1 MGSKSWLNEKV
12 ENNSETTLNSGS
24 VGIRKYIR
32 DPLFRNSLFIILASV
47 LGSASGFVFWMI
59 AAKIYPKEDVG
70 VATALISSLYL
81 VILVSGFG
89 LGQSLIRS
97 FPERNKGKV
106 FGTSAIIT
114 TLFAVL
120 FGAIFIVGVDLWAPG
135 LHQLRQYAFP
145 YLLFLAAN
153 SIVLLIGNAFIALR
167 KTEYYLLQSL
177 LMGSR
182 IVFLM
187 PLLFLGTLGIF
198 SSIGASFVVTLIFS
212 LFLLVVKLRI
222 KPAGMDRGFLRD
234 SFHFS
239 IGNHVATLL
248 MKSPL
253 YILPVM
259 VLNTLGAEE
268 AAHYYVVF
276 AISSL
281 LFIIPSALG
290 TSLFVE
296 GSHGEVL
303 KKAVLK
309 SFFAMFLLLIPA
321 VIVLYFFGELVLE
334 LLGKDYAAG
343 GLNLLRLM
351 ALSSFFVGIC
361 QIYSSIKR
369 IQKDMKGLILLGALI
384 FVLLLGLS
392 YTLMPKLGL
401 LGIGYAWM
409 ISYGVGSLVVAVFAK
424 SGR

>member
-1 MGSKSWLNEKV
+1 MGPKFCLNEKV
-12 ENNSETTLNSGS
+12 EDNSETTLNRGS
-24 VGIRKYIR
+24 VGIRKYIT
-32 DPLFRNSLFIILASV
+32 DPLFRNSLFIILASI
-47 LGSASGFVFWMI
+47 LGNASGFVFWMI
-59 AAKIYPKEDVG
+59 AAKIYPKENVG

-81 VILVSGFG
+81 VILLSGFG

-120 FGAIFIVGVDLWAPG
+120 FGVIFIVGVDLWAPG

-145 YLLFLAAN
+145 YLLFLATN
-153 SIVLLIGNAFIALR
+153 SIVLLTGNAFIALR

-187 PLLFLGTLGIF
+187 PLVFLGTLGIF
-198 SSIGASFVVTLIFS
+198 SSLGVSFIITLIFS
-212 LFLLVVKLRI
+212 LLLVIKLGIR
-222 KPAGMDRGFLRD
+222 PAGMDRGFLSDAFR
-234 SFHFS
+234 FS
-239 IGNHVATLL
+239 TGNHVATLF
-248 MKSPL
+248 MRSPR

-259 VLNTLGAEE
+259 VLNILGPEE
-268 AAHYYVVF
+268 TAYYYVVF

-281 LFIIPSALG
+281 LFIIPDALG

-296 GSHGEVL
+296 GSHGEAL
-303 KKAVLK
+303 KKTVLK
-309 SFFAMFLLLIPA
+309 SFFAMFLLLTPL
-321 VIVLYFFGELVLE
+321 VIILYFSAELVLE

-351 ALSSFFVGIC
+351 ILSSFFVGIC

-369 IQKDMKGLILLGALI
+369 IQKDMKGLIFLGALI

-392 YTLMPKLGL
+392 YTFMPKLGL
-401 LGIGYAWM
+401 LGVGYAWM
-409 ISYGVGSLVVAVFAK
+409 ISHGVGSVVVAVFAR